1 MAGKLFEN
9 GVDELF
15 VEKPSWTSN
24 TVTIGIEIPN
34 FLKKMEEKKIV
45 DSPSFK
51 LSGLEFYVQVQA
63 GTEKNPEF
71 IGVFLFNC
79 SKEVQT
85 MSAIFVEGGMSWKF
99 EMKEIG
105 IEGNLVGVVGIPE
118 FLSHEKFKAGDG
130 DVFKLKATVTLH
142 QKKTGDDWIR
152 YCNAFLFPSLEI
164 DNFAQE

>member
-85 MSAIFVEGGMSWKF
+85 MSAIFVEEGGMSWKF
-99 EMKEIG
+99 EMKEIWLG
-105 IEGNLVGVVGIPE
+105 FGCPM

>member
-51 LSGLEFYVQVQA
+51 LSGLEFYVQVHA
-63 GTEKNPEF
+63 GTKKYPEF

-85 MSAIFVEGGMSWKF
+85 AIFVEGGTSWKF
-99 EMKEIG
+99 EMKEIWLG
-105 IEGNLVGVVGIPE
+105 LGCLD

-152 YCNAFLFPSLEI
+152 YCNAFLFPSLDI